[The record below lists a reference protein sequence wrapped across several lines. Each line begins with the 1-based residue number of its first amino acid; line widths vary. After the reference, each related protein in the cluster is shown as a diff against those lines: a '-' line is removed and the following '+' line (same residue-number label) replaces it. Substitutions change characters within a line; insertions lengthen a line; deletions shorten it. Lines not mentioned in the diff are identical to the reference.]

1 MRNELIRAG
10 NATADNKTAM
20 KSLTKAVI
28 ASFLIC
34 IGYTVTAVVL
44 AVRGVYLPD
53 TLTQYFFITFGVEF
67 AATASIK
74 IAKSIISGRETDE
87 RIRRIKE
94 ENLEVDKKDIAP
106 KDNDY
111 TDYEGG
117 QFYG

>member
-1 MRNELIRAG
+1 
-10 NATADNKTAM
+10 M

-74 IAKSIISGRETDE
+74 ITKSIIAGKDTDE
-87 RIRRIKE
+87 RIRRAKE
-94 ENLEVDKKDIAP
+94 NNLPVEKSDLRPSD
-106 KDNDY
+106 D
-111 TDYEGG
+111 TDYDTGG
-117 QFYG
+117 TYYG

>member
-1 MRNELIRAG
+1 
-10 NATADNKTAM
+10 M

-28 ASFLIC
+28 ASFVIC
-34 IGYTVTAVVL
+34 IGYTVTAVIL
-44 AVRGVYLPD
+44 SVRGVYLPD

-74 IAKSIISGRETDE
+74 IAKSVIAGRETDE
-87 RIRRIKE
+87 RIERIKA
-94 ENLEVDKKDIAP
+94 ENLEVEKKDIAP